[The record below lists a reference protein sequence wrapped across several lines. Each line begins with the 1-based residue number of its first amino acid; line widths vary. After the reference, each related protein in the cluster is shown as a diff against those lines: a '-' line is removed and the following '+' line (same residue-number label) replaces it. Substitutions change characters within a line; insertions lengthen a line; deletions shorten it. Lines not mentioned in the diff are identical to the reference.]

1 MLYYDDPYLRET
13 DAVIMEIKGNEI
25 LLDKTIFYPGGGGQP
40 FDTGTIENDFFKTAV
55 LETRKED
62 GKIWHRVEKNNF
74 KVGEKVRIKIDWDR
88 RYYFMKAHTGEHILY
103 RSIENV
109 SRVNFEKMVLD
120 HESTLFV
127 SGEISL
133 DDISHAEDIANS
145 IIRMNIP
152 VKIYYEN
159 IENVSNTRIKRDRI
173 REENVRIVEIENF
186 DRSAC
191 AGIHVK
197 QTGEIG
203 KIVVTRVKKGKFTE
217 IKFIVSEKAEK
228 FQDEIFKKAR
238 RVYSEFSLN
247 PENFDK
253 IIEIKKDYENV
264 KENYYN
270 LTLKYFKFNS
280 IEINGIKVN
289 YSIDDPGDFLAK
301 ERIAHGIIENH
312 GNMVIIGNIT
322 RSIVEILVSDDLL
335 KIMEILKNF
344 LNERNLKGGG
354 KNNFLM
360 INGDV
365 GEIFNGILEKI
376 KTISP
381 STL

>member
-13 DAVIMEIKGNEI
+13 DAIIMEIKGNEI

-40 FDTGTIENDFFKTAV
+40 FDTGTIEKDFFKTNV
-55 LETRKED
+55 LETRKDD

-74 KVGEKVRIKIDWDR
+74 NVGEKVRIRIDWDR

-103 RSIENV
+103 RSLENV
-109 SRVNFEKMVLD
+109 SKVKFEKMVLD

-152 VKIYYEN
+152 VKIHYEN
-159 IENVSNTRIKRDRI
+159 IENVINTRIKRERI

-203 KIVVTRVKKGKFTE
+203 KIIVTRVKKGKFME

-238 RVYSEFSLN
+238 KIYSEFSLN

-253 IIEIKKDYENV
+253 IIEIRKDYENI

-270 LTLKYFKFNS
+270 LTLKYFRFNS

-289 YSIDDPGDFLAK
+289 YSIDDPGDFSAK

-312 GNMVIIGNIT
+312 GNMVIIGNIP

-335 KIMEILKNF
+335 KITEILKNF
-344 LNERNLKGGG
+344 INERNLKGGG

-360 INGDV
+360 IHGDV
-365 GEIFNGILEKI
+365 GEIFNQILEKI